1 MPLES
6 LIHITAKRD
15 TDMSYITQLTDYD
28 DEHLLM
34 PIPDELLRELNWKEG
49 DTVIFKKDTKTDTVT
64 IALKND
70 SESNSNA
77 T

>member
-1 MPLES
+1 MNYTTE
-6 LIHITAKRD
+6 
-15 TDMSYITQLTDYD
+15 LTDYD

-49 DTVIFKKDTKTDTVT
+49 DTVIFKKDRKSDTVT